1 MAVGYH
7 QSLYERYREKG
18 LEVLGINLYKGVEET
33 KAFMKER
40 GLTYPSVLA
49 TPVVLKAYGGISGT
63 PTLFLLDQKGAIVKK
78 FVGSNAAIEEELE
91 ETVRSLLGLPVAQ
104 RERAEGPGPKEVFKR
119 PLPDLIFPTLDG
131 GVVRLSDYRG
141 LVLLV
146 EFWTPQ
152 SQLARETLERH
163 QQLYD
168 QFKGKGLEI
177 LALSLES
184 ANLEA
189 IKDFLKAKKIAFVN
203 ALATGEALDA
213 FGGIGFLPTVYLV
226 DRQGALYK
234 RFEPSSSQFYMD
246 IEASVVELLG
256 LIRPGER
263 YVPTHFDEEGNVV
276 PGHFEKVD

>member
-1 MAVGYH
+1 VAVGYH
-7 QSLYERYREKG
+7 QSLYERYRAKG
-18 LEVLGINLYKGVEET
+18 FEVLGINLYKGVEET

-49 TPVVLKAYGGISGT
+49 TPEVLKAYGGITGT
-63 PTLFLLDQKGAIVKK
+63 PTLFLLDQKGVIVKK

-91 ETVRSLLGLPVAQ
+91 EAVRSLLGLPVAE
-104 RERAEGPGPKEVFKR
+104 RERAGVAGPKEAFQR

-152 SQLARETLERH
+152 SPLARETLERH

-168 QFKGKGLEI
+168 RFKGEGLEI
-177 LALSLES
+177 LALSLDS
-184 ANLEA
+184 SDPEA
-189 IKDFLKAKKIAFVN
+189 IKEFLKAKKIAFVN

-226 DRQGALYK
+226 DRQGVLHK

-256 LIRPGER
+256 LVKPGER